1 MRHEEDWRQSWG
13 LGFLK
18 RDKEKVVREEENAEL
33 MEIEFEKE
41 SNNVSNTDMRSSK
54 IKAEKYPLDL
64 VIGKRYGPQ
73 GAVIKGNTGL

>member
-1 MRHEEDWRQSWG
+1 
-13 LGFLK
+13 
-18 RDKEKVVREEENAEL
+18 